1 MALKLT
7 HPATEQSGDEPGPR
21 ASRREQS
28 EALDFARDI
37 ISRVSRTFAI
47 GINVLPGDLGKAVLV
62 GYLLCRIAD
71 TIEDDGAASAQRR
84 QYLLARFLECF
95 NDSGKATTF
104 AAEASDIQADASY
117 LELMN
122 GTGLVFE
129 LLHSLPRGSAEI
141 VERWTREL
149 ALGMS
154 EFVGRYPAG
163 IRIQTMPE
171 YRRYCYYVAGTVGHL
186 LTDLWLFHS
195 PQVRP
200 RDHARLLV
208 NCEAFGEALQTI
220 NILKDIAWDIEHENA
235 AYVPED
241 LLRARGSSHQT
252 ILHGDWRVQNR
263 EALAV
268 LTQLARED
276 MRKSLDYFNAIP
288 RMALQIR
295 LFCLLPILFAVA
307 TLREIERSTAM
318 LQSGGNV
325 KISRAEVRSLI
336 LAGSVSTISNK
347 TTRWL
352 VSKTS
357 RQRFGLGLAK
367 P

>member
-163 IRIQTMPE
+163 IRIQT
-171 YRRYCYYVAGTVGHL
+171 
-186 LTDLWLFHS
+186 
-195 PQVRP
+195 
-200 RDHARLLV
+200 
-208 NCEAFGEALQTI
+208 
-220 NILKDIAWDIEHENA
+220 
-235 AYVPED
+235 
-241 LLRARGSSHQT
+241 
-252 ILHGDWRVQNR
+252 
-263 EALAV
+263 
-268 LTQLARED
+268 
-276 MRKSLDYFNAIP
+276 
-288 RMALQIR
+288 
-295 LFCLLPILFAVA
+295 
-307 TLREIERSTAM
+307 
-318 LQSGGNV
+318 
-325 KISRAEVRSLI
+325 
-336 LAGSVSTISNK
+336 
-347 TTRWL
+347 
-352 VSKTS
+352 
-357 RQRFGLGLAK
+357 
-367 P
+367 